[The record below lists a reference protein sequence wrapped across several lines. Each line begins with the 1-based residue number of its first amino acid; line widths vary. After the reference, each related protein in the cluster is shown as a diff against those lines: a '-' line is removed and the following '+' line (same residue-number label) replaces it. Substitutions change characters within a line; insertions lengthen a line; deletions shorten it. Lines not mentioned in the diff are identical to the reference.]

1 MNIYDFFIEFIFLI
15 CFKWYNR
22 EKGNKENKKT
32 KRKYSKINIVK
43 IKIKVEVNAEVGKKV
58 VEEEGLVIE
67 KELFVKKKRK
77 VEENYIKEEL
87 YVGIIVFNL

>member
-1 MNIYDFFIEFIFLI
+1 M
-15 CFKWYNR
+15 
-22 EKGNKENKKT
+22 

-87 YVGIIVFNL
+87 YVGIIVFNLQKKKKRERQIDIED